1 MVGDLILEVNGQDI
15 RKLAYSD
22 VAFLLK
28 TLPQG
33 KVNIKIGRFKTSSV
47 SFSFTNNSGMNSVI
61 NLSSSASS
69 QQGSKQPSRR
79 NSITAVQ
86 TSSITAENET
96 IVSNTSSINVVAKE
110 ENSGNSSSSGSKFS
124 TFKPCLKK

>member
-15 RKLAYSD
+15 RKLVYSD

-33 KVNIKIGRFKTSSV
+33 KVALKIGRFRSSIIMNFGN
-47 SFSFTNNSGMNSVI
+47 SSGMTSAI

-69 QQGSKQPSRR
+69 QQLSQKNSRR
-79 NSITAVQ
+79 NSLTNNLL
-86 TSSITAENET
+86 SSQQSTLVDASASLNSPIDEEKN
-96 IVSNTSSINVVAKE
+96 SN
-110 ENSGNSSSSGSKFS
+110 FS